1 MQQKFWRNW
10 NEHDGSRELSV
21 TKPLTGI
28 NILVTRP
35 VHQAGNLAAAIRAAG
50 GTPVLFPVLEIS
62 DVKDPRPLL
71 DLIARLDEFDL
82 AIFISPNAVNK
93 AMNLILTKRALPP
106 RLRIATVGQ
115 SSAKE
120 LKQFGVSEVIAPTTH
135 FDSEALLDMAELQQ
149 IEGQR
154 VVIFRGDGGRELLG
168 DTLVKR
174 GATVKYAE
182 CYCRVRPNTDIAPL
196 LQAWASNAMH
206 AIVASSSEGLRNLF
220 DMVGNSG
227 QSRLRKTPL
236 FVSHERMAKIAK
248 KLGFIDVIL
257 TAAGDEG
264 LLQGL
269 SDYFDSGVGAKV
281 YSPQKP

>member
-1 MQQKFWRNW
+1 MNKT
-10 NEHDGSRELSV
+10 LA
-21 TKPLTGI
+21 GI

-35 VHQAGNLAAAIRAAG
+35 AHQAGNLVTGIRAAG
-50 GTPVLFPVLEIS
+50 GNPVLFPVLEIR

-93 AMNLILTKRALPP
+93 AMSLLLTKRALPP
-106 RLRIATVGQ
+106 RLRFAVVGK

-120 LKQFGVSEVIAPTTH
+120 LKQFGISEVIAPTAH
-135 FDSEALLDMAELQQ
+135 FDSEALLDMTELQQ
-149 IEGQR
+149 IEGKR

-196 LQAWASNAMH
+196 LQAWANNAMH
-206 AIVASSSEGLRNLF
+206 AIVVTSSEGLRNLF

-227 QSRLRKTPL
+227 QSQLRKTPL
-236 FVSHERMAKIAK
+236 FVSHERMAQIAK
-248 KLGFIDVIL
+248 KLGFVDVTL

-269 SDYFDSGVGAKV
+269 SDYFDSGVGTKV
-281 YSPQKP
+281 YPPQKP